1 MFGRKKGQKLS
12 NLDDNYESVSLASGS
27 PLESSPLG
35 QPISPASP
43 LGNPVNEMGFLS
55 PKSEATSGKT
65 MQQLAT
71 NMGSISGEG
80 TLGIAA
86 HLGHGMGP
94 SCQDSPTN
102 AKVLMSQTT
111 GEMGEIPSNLSP
123 PGQTHAFPGQNNF
136 NTLSDSDL
144 DPIVAARVEN
154 IFKMKKQC
162 QPMEEKTRR
171 LHDHV
176 SELQKSIQKV
186 CDDFHRISNDIS
198 DLMPPSMDADK
209 NISHKAAAMHEDVHN
224 MVGVAIPSKIMPRF
238 EQSLLGDLDLMML
251 HYVQEQVREN

>member
-1 MFGRKKGQKLS
+1 
-12 NLDDNYESVSLASGS
+12 
-27 PLESSPLG
+27 
-35 QPISPASP
+35 
-43 LGNPVNEMGFLS
+43 
-55 PKSEATSGKT
+55 
-65 MQQLAT
+65 
-71 NMGSISGEG
+71 MGSISGEG

-86 HLGHGMGP
+86 HLGHDSGP
-94 SCQDSPTN
+94 SCQDSPKN

-111 GEMGEIPSNLSP
+111 GEMGEIPTNLSP
-123 PGQTHAFPGQNNF
+123 PGQTHAFPNHNKF
-136 NTLSDSDL
+136 NTLGDSDL

-162 QPMEEKTRR
+162 QPVEEKTRR

-198 DLMPPSMDADK
+198 DLMPPSLEADK

-251 HYVQEQVREN
+251 HYLQEQVRMDD